1 MAYKF
6 QLGDARMSGS
16 LTQEEGITVVAG
28 GATVTAGGLTVTAGT
43 SAVQALTST
52 TLSATGDVD
61 LGNATSDTIT
71 CTGRFDSDLVPS
83 ADSAQDLGSSALQW
97 AEAHVDTGH
106 IDTLTVTGTST
117 LTTVDING
125 GNIDGTAI
133 GAVSVAAGSFAAVV
147 GTTGVYSGILKTDDA
162 TEATS
167 TTDGSLQTDG
177 GLSVAKSAVIGDDL
191 DLLSDGAI
199 FSIGSTS
206 KFVLTDQ
213 SANNAVMAASGAR
226 LAFGDAGE
234 YISGDGTDLKIVSS
248 NDIDV
253 TGDLDV
259 VGGVTSTLVSTLASA
274 SGITT
279 IGSTTAAVFSAAGVL
294 SINNA
299 TEATSTTDGSL
310 QTDGGLSVALSA
322 VVGDDLDLLS
332 DSAILNFGADKDVTV
347 THVADTGLLLSG
359 SQAATRIQFNDSSQY
374 IGGSSLVDLDLAAT
388 TDINMDC
395 TTVDI
400 NGKLDVSGTS
410 KLTGV
415 VTIDAGV
422 VPDADDGAYL
432 GQAGTAFSDLFLAEG
447 GVINWD
453 SGDMTMTQA
462 SNVLT
467 VAGGT
472 LTATLTN
479 ALTNGTNGGIATLS
493 YSGAAADTVELDLND
508 LTAAAVDVAADS
520 IAIVDFNDSGATR
533 KESIADLVAGMAGT
547 GLTAASGQL
556 SVGAAS
562 TPNGIGDAAA
572 TLAEGINYGTTT
584 FTAARIW
591 TMLASE
597 NLTVGDVIRVKAPAG
612 VSTSNTLTIL
622 KDGVQKFDGQD
633 SLIIESPYGAV
644 ALFYVAVNKFAI
656 L

>member
-16 LTQEEGITVVAG
+16 LTQEEGLTVVAG
-28 GATVTAGGLTVTAGT
+28 GATVTAGGLTVSAGT
-43 SAVQALTST
+43 SALQATTCT
-52 TLSATGDVD
+52 TLAATGDVD
-61 LGNATSDTIT
+61 LGNATTDSVTV
-71 CTGRFDSDLVPS
+71 TGQFDSDLIPIL
-83 ADSAQDLGSSALQW
+83 DSTSDLGSSAKQW
-97 AEAHVDTGH
+97 AEAHVDAGY
-106 IDTLTVTGTST
+106 IDALTVTGTST

-125 GNIDGTAI
+125 GAIDGTII
-133 GAVSVAAGSFAAVV
+133 GAASAAAGSFTAVV
-147 GTTGVYSGILKTDDA
+147 GTTGTYSGILKTDDT

-253 TGDLDV
+253 TGDVDI
-259 VGGVTSTLVSTLASA
+259 VGGLTSTQATVLAGTA
-274 SGITT
+274 GTTT
-279 IGSTTAAVFSAAGVL
+279 IGSTTGAVFTAAGVL
-294 SINNA
+294 NVNNA

-310 QTDGGLSVALSA
+310 QTDGGLSVAKSA
-322 VVGDDLDLLS
+322 VIGDDLDLLS

-359 SQAATRIQFNDSSQY
+359 SQANTKIQFNDSSQY
-374 IGGSSLVDLDLAAT
+374 IGASSLVDLDIAAT
-388 TDINMDC
+388 TDVNVDC
-395 TTVDI
+395 TT
-400 NGKLDVSGTS
+400 LDVNAAMNVSGIATFQ
-410 KLTGV
+410 TGLL
-415 VTIDAGV
+415 
-422 VPDADDGAYL
+422 PDADDGAYL
-432 GQAGTAFSDLFLAEG
+432 GAAGTAFSDLFLAEG

-467 VAGGT
+467 IAGGT

-479 ALTNGTNGGIATLS
+479 AITNGANGGIATLS
-493 YSGAAADTVELDLND
+493 YNGSAADTVELDLDD

-520 IAIVDFNDSGATR
+520 IAIVDANDSSATR
-533 KESIADLVAGMAGT
+533 KESIADLATAMAGT
-547 GLTAASGQL
+547 GITATDGVFSISSAG
-556 SVGAAS
+556 

-572 TLAEGINYGTTT
+572 TMVEGLNYGTST
-584 FTAARIW
+584 FTAARVW
-591 TMLASE
+591 TMPASSGLE
-597 NLTVGDVIRVKAPAG
+597 VGDVVRVKAPAG
-612 VSTSNTLTIL
+612 VSSTNTLTIL
-622 KDGVQKFDGQD
+622 KDGTQTMDGQS
-633 SLIIESPYGAV
+633 SLLIESPYGAV
-644 ALFYVAVNKFAI
+644 SLFYVAVNTFVI